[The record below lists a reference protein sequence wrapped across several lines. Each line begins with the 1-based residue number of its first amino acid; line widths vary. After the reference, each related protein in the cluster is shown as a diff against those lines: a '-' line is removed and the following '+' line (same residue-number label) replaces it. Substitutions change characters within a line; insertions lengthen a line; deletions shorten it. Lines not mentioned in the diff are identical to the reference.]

1 MNRDHSM
8 GTKSNW
14 ESAAAWVTALARIF
28 HESVSRDR
36 EGGLAT
42 WQPQGLE
49 SEAHLNSTSQDL
61 RPEDA
66 RKEGHIHGLSSRFM
80 NYPG

>member
-1 MNRDHSM
+1 MEVAFNKP
-8 GTKSNW
+8 GTRKW
-14 ESAAAWVTALARIF
+14 LARMI

-36 EGGLAT
+36 EDDRTT

-49 SEAHLNSTSQDL
+49 SEAYLNSTSQVA

-66 RKEGHIHGLSSRFM
+66 RKDGHIHGRSNRFM
-80 NYPG
+80 NYSGCGGQTFQ

>member
-1 MNRDHSM
+1 MEVALNIVRNM
-8 GTKSNW
+8 KM
-14 ESAAAWVTALARIF
+14 LARMI

-36 EGGLAT
+36 EDDRAT

-49 SEAHLNSTSQDL
+49 SEAYLNSTSQVS

-66 RKEGHIHGLSSRFM
+66 RKDGHIYGRSNRFM
-80 NYPG
+80 NYSGCGGQTFQ